1 MARFKIDGLD
11 NFISDLEELQRA
23 LPEDLGRAVYEGAK
37 IVTDE
42 IRREIE
48 ALPVGKKPTKGEILD
63 YQKEGMLNGLDI
75 AKAQRT
81 DDEVNVLIGMGG
93 YNSHGE
99 ANSKIQRSIE
109 AGTSWGRKATPFVRR
124 AINKTKKQAEEA
136 MAKALEEAI
145 SRHMGG

>member
-1 MARFKIDGLD
+1 MAKFKVEGLENYIAD
-11 NFISDLEELQRA
+11 VEELSKA

-42 IRREIE
+42 IRRGIE

-63 YQKEGMLNGLDI
+63 YQKEGMLQGLDI

-99 ANSKIQRSIE
+99 ANSKIQRSVE
-109 AGTSWGRKATPFVRR
+109 AGTSWGRKPTPFVRK
-124 AINKTKKQAEEA
+124 AVNKTKEPAQKA
-136 MAKALEEAI
+136 MAEALEKAI
-145 SRHMGG
+145 SQHMGG